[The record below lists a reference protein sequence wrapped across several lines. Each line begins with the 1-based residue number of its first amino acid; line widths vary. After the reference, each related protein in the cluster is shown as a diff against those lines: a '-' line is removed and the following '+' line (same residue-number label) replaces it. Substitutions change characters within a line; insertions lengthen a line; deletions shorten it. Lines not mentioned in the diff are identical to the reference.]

1 MRGSTITA
9 VILVLGLGL
18 ADTSRAQV
26 TCQKVGAQTY
36 CTNGQVLQRFGNTTY
51 DGKGHAWQETG
62 NNTRNNT
69 NNNTSNN
76 TTTGSNGTIYQQ
88 SGSQI
93 SDNKGAVFQ
102 QFGNQTFR
110 SNGSVYL
117 NSGSGANVSQTF
129 TNQKSWGT
137 ASSCYPVGDQ
147 VFCDPAPA
155 QTKQQTA
162 KGPSPE
168 TPNAESPGGPLL
180 DPGPLNPK
188 IEQFGP

>member
-1 MRGSTITA
+1 MRGIITA
-9 VILVLGLGL
+9 IILVLGIGL

-36 CTNGQVLQRFGNTTY
+36 CSNGQVMQRFGNTTY

-69 NNNTSNN
+69 RNNTSNT

-88 SGSQI
+88 SPNQI

-102 QFGNQTFR
+102 QFGNQTVG

-117 NSGSGANVSQTF
+117 NSGSGANVSQQF
-129 TNQKSWGT
+129 TNFKSWGT
-137 ASSCYPVGDQ
+137 GSSCYPVGDQ

-155 QTKQQTA
+155 QKNQQTA
-162 KGPSPE
+162 KGPGPEAPITGSP
-168 TPNAESPGGPLL
+168 NGPLPE
-180 DPGPLNPK
+180 PGPLDPK

>member
-1 MRGSTITA
+1 MRGIIT
-9 VILVLGLGL
+9 VVVLVLGLVL
-18 ADTSRAQV
+18 ADTSSAQV

-36 CTNGQVLQRFGNTTY
+36 CSNGQVLQRFGNTTY
-51 DGKGHAWQETG
+51 DGKGHAWQETD
-62 NNTRNNT
+62 NSARNNI
-69 NNNTSNN
+69 SNN

-88 SGSQI
+88 SRSQI

-102 QFGNQTFR
+102 QFGNQTVR

-129 TNQKSWGT
+129 TNNKSWGT
-137 ASSCYPVGDQ
+137 GSSCYPVGDQ
-147 VFCDPAPA
+147 VFCDPTPA

-162 KGPSPE
+162 KGPTPE
-168 TPNAESPGGPLL
+168 GTVPASPGGPLPE
-180 DPGPLNPK
+180 PGPLNPK

>member
-1 MRGSTITA
+1 MRGTITA
-9 VILVLGLGL
+9 IVLVLALGL
-18 ADTSRAQV
+18 ADTSSAQV
-26 TCQKVGAQTY
+26 NCQKVGAQTY
-36 CTNGQVLQRFGNTTY
+36 CSNGQVLQRFGNTTY

-62 NNTRNNT
+62 T
-69 NNNTSNN
+69 N
-76 TTTGSNGTIYQQ
+76 TTGSNGTVYNQ
-88 SGSQI
+88 SRNQI

-102 QFGNQTFR
+102 QFGNQTVR

-117 NSGSGANVSQTF
+117 NSGNGANVSQQF

-137 ASSCYPVGDQ
+137 GSSCYPVGDQ

-162 KGPSPE
+162 KGPG
-168 TPNAESPGGPLL
+168 AEAPITGSPGGPLP
-180 DPGPLNPK
+180 DPGPLDPK